1 MGRSGISRTPPKLT
15 GGPEMRD
22 PYSLLGVKRNADVRE
37 IKAAWRTKAKSVH
50 PDHNQDDPGAGERF
64 AEVGQAYELLKD
76 PVRRSRYDRAAD
88 KQQTIMEQR
97 ENARQQ
103 AERARAAQANAE
115 KIMEELARAN
125 ARRAQANAAASPGA
139 QSTTR
144 DETASASGAAGNVA
158 DDIIERIFGSGT
170 DTQAKPG
177 EPARTSE
184 SAPRAD
190 TAAAN
195 SASASANTASAA
207 APGAAAGPN
216 AGSAGAS
223 GASADH
229 FDSVDNKPLPALAV
243 DLIASL
249 VRRIRG
255 TTVIPE
261 KAPDLSVDTTVTIA
275 DLLQQNTVTVKLADE
290 REVRVPLERGMTEGQ
305 VVRLKGQGLKVPQM
319 KQGDLLVNLKLA
331 RDAQYRLDGYH
342 IHTSLSVSLEDAVLG
357 TEVALDTLDGSRQ
370 VVIPAWSG
378 SDQTIRLEGLG
389 LHTDDDARGD
399 LIVELRILLWE
410 KPDQK
415 VTDLMRHMRHGLYL

>member
-1 MGRSGISRTPPKLT
+1 
-15 GGPEMRD
+15 MRD
-22 PYSLLGVKRNADVRE
+22 PYSLLGVKRSADVSE
-37 IKAAWRTKAKSVH
+37 IKAAWRTKAKSIH
-50 PDHNQDDPGAGERF
+50 PDHNQDDPGAGDRF

-115 KIMEELARAN
+115 RIMEELARAN
-125 ARRAQANAAASPGA
+125 ARRAQANASAGVNASTG
-139 QSTTR
+139 
-144 DETASASGAAGNVA
+144 ASGAGAQAGARAETAGATGAAAGGA
-158 DDIIERIFGSGT
+158 DDVIERIFGSGPAP
-170 DTQAKPG
+170 QAKPE
-177 EPARTSE
+177 EPAKTSE
-184 SAPRAD
+184 SAPGAD
-190 TAAAN
+190 PAAA
-195 SASASANTASAA
+195 STASASANTASSAA
-207 APGAAAGPN
+207 AAAGTSP
-216 AGSAGAS
+216 GSAGTS
-223 GASADH
+223 GANSDH
-229 FDSVDNKPLPALAV
+229 VDSLDNKPLPVLAV

-255 TTVIPE
+255 TTVAPE
-261 KAPDLSVDTTVTIA
+261 KAPDLSVDATVTIA

-305 VVRLKGQGLKVPQM
+305 VVRLTGQGLKVPQM

-342 IHTSLSVSLEDAVLG
+342 IHTALSVSLEDAVLG
-357 TEVALDTLDGSRQ
+357 TEVTLDTLDGSRQ

-399 LIVELRILLWE
+399 MIVELRILLWE

>member
-1 MGRSGISRTPPKLT
+1 
-15 GGPEMRD
+15 MRD
-22 PYSLLGVKRNADVRE
+22 PYSLLGVKRSADVSE
-37 IKAAWRTKAKSVH
+37 IKAAWRTKAKSIH

-115 KIMEELARAN
+115 RIMEELARAN
-125 ARRAQANAAASPGA
+125 ARRAQANASAGVNASAG
-139 QSTTR
+139 
-144 DETASASGAAGNVA
+144 ASGAGAQAGARAETAGATGAAAGGA
-158 DDIIERIFGSGT
+158 DDVIERIFGSGPVP
-170 DTQAKPG
+170 QAKPE
-177 EPARTSE
+177 EPAKTSE
-184 SAPRAD
+184 SAPGAD
-190 TAAAN
+190 PAAA
-195 SASASANTASAA
+195 STASASANTASSAA
-207 APGAAAGPN
+207 AAAGTSP
-216 AGSAGAS
+216 GSAGTS
-223 GASADH
+223 GANSDH
-229 FDSVDNKPLPALAV
+229 VDSLDNKPLPVLAV

-255 TTVIPE
+255 TTVAPE
-261 KAPDLSVDTTVTIA
+261 KAPDLSVDATVTIA

-342 IHTSLSVSLEDAVLG
+342 IHTALSVSLEDAVLG
-357 TEVALDTLDGSRQ
+357 TEVTLDTLDGSRQ

-389 LHTDDDARGD
+389 LHTDDEARGD
-399 LIVELRILLWE
+399 MIVELRILLWE